1 MIVGNYFITV
11 QSCLFYQSVPIVG
24 LLLGVLLPLLI
35 SCDRL
40 CSCFFSH
47 FHSNLNLVAYASFI
61 CSICS
66 FYVAFN
72 FYMIIKYIHKTEDTL
87 VLCLVPE
94 PLSFRKENNLIF
106 QLTSV
111 SINVTAILIYVV
123 VWTGLHCQKR
133 LVSSKKKRSTL
144 FSDVSE
150 VTKRAFKALTA
161 IIVALLIGWVAG
173 PTSQLIL
180 IRLEAE
186 PMQMFYSIAIS
197 GVCINI
203 VCATNCIWLFVFS
216 SDYRN
221 AFRHEF
227 KRNTSKVTSII
238 NFK

>member
-1 MIVGNYFITV
+1 MFQKNQTFYQLYQNDSNVIQGPIYLAYVLLATEEHLQLPTRFFVSDYIYRMIVGNYFITV

-24 LLLGVLLPLLI
+24 
-35 SCDRL
+35 
-40 CSCFFSH
+40 
-47 FHSNLNLVAYASFI
+47 HSNLNLVAYASFI

-123 VWTGLHCQKR
+123 VWTGLHCQKH
-133 LVSSKKKRSTL
+133 
-144 FSDVSE
+144 VSE

-203 VCATNCIWLFVFS
+203 LKKFDCLRFQ
-216 SDYRN
+216 
-221 AFRHEF
+221 
-227 KRNTSKVTSII
+227 
-238 NFK
+238 